1 MSMKD
6 KKEKFSELA
15 NNRVNKALNLM
26 RLIGNLANK
35 SHYSYSEED
44 SKQIISALESELKTL
59 KSKFSKSKT
68 NKDNKFSLK

>member
-59 KSKFSKSKT
+59 KSKFSKSKP